1 MCLSETHLTSSLP
14 STFIEIPNYS
24 VVRNDTHGSFAKHGV
39 CVYFHESIKYDR
51 VNTSCPNC
59 VTARLPDFN
68 IFIIAVYRPPS
79 YETSENRA
87 LIEHLQTFCS
97 DKEVVLLGD
106 FNLPSLAWDSDN
118 LFDNVY
124 IHPTDRLF
132 LETFLSLGLTQF
144 VRQSTFPRSGNI
156 LDLILAT
163 DPDRV
168 GMIEVFPPLPGC
180 DHCPTLCDY
189 LFESFSPPSTC
200 SPPLVRKWHKGKY
213 KRISSSLDD
222 INWDFEFS
230 SLNVQSAYRRL
241 LELVTPLINEYV
253 PLCDS
258 SSDFA
263 QKPWKT
269 NAPSSLRLRRK
280 DCWQQYKDAR
290 AQHGRHSLEAKQAAA
305 AFFSVNKS
313 LKSYETL
320 SQAAYEETLGAKLKE
335 DPKLLHSYVRRKK
348 VGCPTVGPLS
358 ISSQVLSDDPVT
370 MAEVFVSSFE
380 SVYSLSSPQGT
391 PAPHQMASSQM
402 APIHLTLQDI
412 QDKLQTLDMNSA
424 AGPDE
429 LHPALLKNCCESLAY
444 PLYKIMCLSLAEAHL
459 PQEWKSSIVVPI
471 FKKGSRYNPLN
482 YRPISLTS
490 VPCKVLE
497 RIIVDHLNSYL
508 EDENL
513 LTEHQ
518 FGFRSGHSTMDQL
531 LLVYDEISKWVD
543 DGNVVDLI
551 LFDFS
556 KAFDTVSHPILLA
569 KLSSLGV
576 DAQLLSWIQDFL
588 VNRSMLVSVKG
599 KHSSSRPV
607 RSGVPQGSVLGPI
620 LFLIY
625 INHIASGL
633 SCQYKV
639 FADDLKIYMR
649 VSHANAN
656 CYDQD
661 VKLVQ
666 SDINTLQSTAI
677 SWGLKLNQDK
687 TVVMRFQKKSC
698 VAPPPRYSLDKAEIP
713 LVYSHPDLGVHID
726 SNLKFHQHIANTAVK
741 AGGLAQ
747 SLLKATVC
755 RSPDFMMPLFC
766 AHVRPIIEYCS
777 CVWSTGYVTDLRV
790 LESVQRRWTKRV
802 AGMSSLDYGTRLRSL
817 NQFSVQGRLLRS
829 DMIQCWKIFHGKCSL
844 VPTSLFTMAP
854 QSGTRGHRFKVSH
867 IRAATDVRKRSFA
880 ARCVGP
886 WNALPDCVV
895 SEGSL
900 GSFKKMLAD
909 ALGDALFE
917 YQA

>member
-14 STFIEIPNYS
+14 STFIEIPKYS
-24 VVRNDTHGSFAKHGV
+24 VVRNDTRGSFAKHGV
-39 CVYFHESIKYDR
+39 CVYFHESIKYDS

-59 VTARLPDFN
+59 ITARLPDLN
-68 IFIIAVYRPPS
+68 IFVIAVYRPPS
-79 YETSENRA
+79 YEISENRV
-87 LIEHLQTFCS
+87 LIEHMQAFCS
-97 DKEVVLLGD
+97 DKEVVILGD

-118 LFDNVY
+118 LFDNLY
-124 IHPTDRLF
+124 PTDRLF

-163 DPDRV
+163 DPDQV

-189 LFESFSPPSTC
+189 LFDAFSLPTTC
-200 SPPLVRKWHKGKY
+200 TAQFVRKWHKGKY
-213 KRISSSLDD
+213 NRISSSLDD

-241 LELVTPLINEYV
+241 LELLTPLVNEYI
-253 PLCDS
+253 PLSDLNS
-258 SSDFA
+258 SYVL
-263 QKPWKT
+263 KPWKT
-269 NAPSSLRLRRK
+269 NAPSSLRLKRK
-280 DCWQQYKDAR
+280 DCWQQYKDVR
-290 AQHGRHSLEAKQAAA
+290 AQYGRHSPEAKQAAA
-305 AFFSVNKS
+305 AFFSINKS
-313 LKSYETL
+313 LKSYATS

-335 DPKLLHSYVRRKK
+335 DPKLLHAYVRRKK

-358 ISSQVLSDDPVT
+358 IGGQVLSDDPVT
-370 MAEVFVSSFE
+370 MAEVFASFFE
-380 SVYSLSSPQGT
+380 SVYSLSPPQGT
-391 PAPHQMASSQM
+391 PAPHQLTSSQM
-402 APIHLTLQDI
+402 VPIHLTLQDVH
-412 QDKLQTLDMNSA
+412 DKLQALDPYSA
-424 AGPDE
+424 AGPDD
-429 LHPALLKNCCESLAY
+429 LHPALLKSCSKSLAY

-459 PQEWKSSIVVPI
+459 PAEWKSSIIVPI

-508 EDENL
+508 EDASL
-513 LTEHQ
+513 LSEHQ
-518 FGFRSGHSTMDQL
+518 FGFRSGRSTMDQL

-543 DGNVVDLI
+543 DGNVVDLV

-569 KLSSLGV
+569 KLSSLGI
-576 DAQLLSWIQDFL
+576 DNQLLSWIQDFL
-588 VNRSMLVSVKG
+588 VNRTMLISVKG
-599 KHSSSRPV
+599 KHSSPHSV
-607 RSGVPQGSVLGPI
+607 GAGVPQGSVLGPI

-633 SCQYKV
+633 SCHYKI

-649 VSHANAN
+649 VNHVNVD

-661 VKLVQ
+661 AKLIQ
-666 SDINTLQSTAI
+666 TDISTLQSTAI
-677 SWGLKLNQDK
+677 SWGLKLNLDK
-687 TVVMRFQKKSC
+687 TVVMRFQRKSC
-698 VAPPPRYSLDKAEIP
+698 VAPPPLYFLDQAEIP
-713 LVYSHPDLGVHID
+713 VVLSHPDLGVHID
-726 SNLKFHQHIANTAVK
+726 SNLKFHQHIANTAHK

-790 LESVQRRWTKRV
+790 LESVQWRWTKQV

-817 NQFSVQGRLLRS
+817 NQFSVQGRLLRG
-829 DMIQCWKIFHGKCSL
+829 DMIQCWKLFHGKCSIE
-844 VPTSLFTMAP
+844 PTSLFSMAP

-867 IRAATDVRKRSFA
+867 VRAATDVRKRSFA

-895 SEGSL
+895 SIESL
-900 GSFKKMLAD
+900 KSFKKMLAD

-917 YQA
+917 YPT